1 MASINTSTII
11 LVPLTSK
18 IPFHTRTLTCKQGR
32 PVILGRNLRDP
43 HTTPTPNNGYF
54 TVDSSKDHENINSIH
69 AQIWAGN
76 GKIMIKDNG
85 SRKGTFVN
93 NTKLT
98 DPTGR
103 TLHSGDII
111 CLGPKGHGEY
121 AVTAKVFVG
130 MPTVLLRPDDGCTS
144 DFAKEGKS
152 ISLEPGKKVTIGA
165 NWTKSKGSATVD
177 KAHAQLWWENGD
189 IFICDLSSSS
199 NKTVVNGTTIKKGN
213 SYRLKNG
220 DIIRLGSHVVKMDH
234 QKLVAAAP
242 IVVKVKIQ

>member
-1 MASINTSTII
+1 MASVNTSTII
-11 LVPLTSK
+11 LIPLASK
-18 IPFHTRTLTCKQGR
+18 IPFHTRTLTCKQSK
-32 PVILGRNLRDP
+32 PVILGRDLGDP
-43 HTTPTPNNGYF
+43 HTTPTLNNGYF
-54 TVDSSKDHENINSIH
+54 TVDHENINSSH

-103 TLHSGDII
+103 ILHNGDII
-111 CLGPKGHGEY
+111 CLGPKGHSEY

-130 MPTVLLRPDDGCTS
+130 IPTVLLRPDDGCTS

-152 ISLEPGKKVTIGA
+152 ISLSPGTKVTIGA
-165 NWTKSKGSATVD
+165 NLTTSKGSATVD

-189 IFICDLSSSS
+189 MFICDLSSSS

-213 SYRLKNG
+213 TQHYRLKNG
-220 DIIRLGSHVVKMDH
+220 DIIRLGSHKVVKMDH
-234 QKLVAAAP
+234 QKLVGAAP
-242 IVVKVKIQ
+242 IIVKVKVQ